1 MGTNHPCENAN
12 GTPFGTYF
20 NPAGY
25 MNVYGTRA
33 GKMSMEYEGNF
44 METESYVAIFE
55 STYEAIAKWLPA
67 PLEPDRDIPPF
78 VMFVYWDTDCAG
90 FADGRRNQYRGCALL
105 PACKYVGEDGTV
117 TNDIIFPEGSQMVY
131 MPHPTKYRIYFD
143 HGEFLKVPDPCQ
155 YVVFTFIDHENDGS
169 EDWLAKRMEQLAY
182 IQKRTSEGA
191 VKSVIYEREKLEAI
205 AALLAELPAGEET
218 ASGEAEGDEKLCV
231 MLEDGTEFTL
241 HYHSSTGKLRL
252 GESEFYP
259 AGTAYWSLD
268 REQRQQ
274 LEALIANEATVLEH
288 NGSADWLQEQ
298 LANVVCLQIRQ
309 YSSPQRPLEE
319 VLPEYEVMQPGEQ
332 LEELAA
338 LLGSLPVRPKA
349 ELSQMYIDMFGDK
362 VPPMMGR
369 VTVGADGELSGSE
382 KWILHEEGR
391 KDMRRLDFVKADGE
405 VVSVMYFPVMK
416 AFSAQKAA
424 FFLTEEQ
431 VAGVN
436 ALLGI

>member
-1 MGTNHPCENAN
+1 MKEKKKVRRILVWCLAVLVVLGIGA
-12 GTPFGTYF
+12 
-20 NPAGY
+20 A
-25 MNVYGTRA
+25 VYISRNIQGI
-33 GKMSMEYEGNF
+33 
-44 METESYVAIFE
+44 SYSAVLY
-55 STYEAIAKWLPA
+55 TVVL
-67 PLEPDRDIPPF
+67 
-78 VMFVYWDTDCAG
+78 G
-90 FADGRRNQYRGCALL
+90 GRRYGATSAKLCQTAGEDNVGEFLGEAQFGDKGAFRAYR
-105 PACKYVGEDGTV
+105 YIGEDGTV

-268 REQRQQ
+268 RERRQQ

>member
-1 MGTNHPCENAN
+1 MKEKKGKKKVWRILVWCLAVLVVL
-12 GTPFGTYF
+12 GIGA
-20 NPAGY
+20 AGY
-25 MNVYGTRA
+25 ISRNLQGI
-33 GKMSMEYEGNF
+33 
-44 METESYVAIFE
+44 SYSAVLY
-55 STYEAIAKWLPA
+55 TVVL
-67 PLEPDRDIPPF
+67 
-78 VMFVYWDTDCAG
+78 
-90 FADGRRNQYRGCALL
+90 DGRCYGATSAKLCQTAGEDNVGEFLGEAQFGDKGAFRAYR
-105 PACKYVGEDGTV
+105 YIGEDGTV

-252 GESEFYP
+252 GESEYYP

-319 VLPEYEVMQPGEQ
+319 ALPEYEVMQPGEQ

>member
-1 MGTNHPCENAN
+1 MKEKKGKKKVWRILLWCL
-12 GTPFGTYF
+12 
-20 NPAGY
+20 AGVVVLGIGAA
-25 MNVYGTRA
+25 VYISRNLQGV
-33 GKMSMEYEGNF
+33 
-44 METESYVAIFE
+44 SYSAVLY
-55 STYEAIAKWLPA
+55 TVVL
-67 PLEPDRDIPPF
+67 
-78 VMFVYWDTDCAG
+78 
-90 FADGRRNQYRGCALL
+90 DGRRYGATSAKLCQTAGEDNVGEFLGEAQFGDEGAFRAYR
-105 PACKYVGEDGTV
+105 YIGEDGTV

-274 LEALIANEATVLEH
+274 LEALIANEATVPEH

>member
-1 MGTNHPCENAN
+1 MKEKKEKKVWRILVWCLAVLVVLGIGA
-12 GTPFGTYF
+12 
-20 NPAGY
+20 A
-25 MNVYGTRA
+25 VYISRNIQGI
-33 GKMSMEYEGNF
+33 
-44 METESYVAIFE
+44 SYSAVLY
-55 STYEAIAKWLPA
+55 TVVL
-67 PLEPDRDIPPF
+67 
-78 VMFVYWDTDCAG
+78 
-90 FADGRRNQYRGCALL
+90 DGRRYGATSAKLCQTAGEDNVGEFLGEAQFGDEGAFRAYR
-105 PACKYVGEDGTV
+105 YIGEDGTV

-218 ASGEAEGDEKLCV
+218 ASGEAEGDEKFCV

-431 VAGVN
+431 VSGVN